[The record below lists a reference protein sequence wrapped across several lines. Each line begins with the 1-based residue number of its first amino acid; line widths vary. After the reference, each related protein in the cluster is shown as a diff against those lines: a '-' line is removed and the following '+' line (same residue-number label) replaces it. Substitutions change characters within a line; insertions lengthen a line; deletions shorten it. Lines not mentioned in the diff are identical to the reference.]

1 MAMKN
6 KIKNNIY
13 LLLILIYGCSAGSQS
28 TIDFRNLVIFPNCA
42 KKSSVVFQPE
52 IIFYYKFQ
60 RFPNDEKE
68 LNNFL
73 SKNDSLNYPNQNI
86 ESEKL
91 YKINSDSAEYFVSLK
106 PYIIHQME
114 DSLLTRN
121 NIDSV
126 QINRFSGKIIL
137 THYKDIFHVSFDS
150 LKIKGVSYSNGNKE
164 EFNER
169 KGPTINF
176 IKHKQ

>member
-1 MAMKN
+1 MKN
-6 KIKNNIY
+6 TIKKNIY
-13 LLLILIYGCSAGSQS
+13 LLLILIYGCSAGLQS

-42 KKSSVVFQPE
+42 KKSSAVFQPE
-52 IIFYYKFQ
+52 VVFYYKFK
-60 RFPNDEKE
+60 RLPNNKEE

-73 SKNDSLNYPNQNI
+73 SKNDSLNYLNSNI
-86 ESEKL
+86 KRSKL
-91 YKINSDSAEYFVSLK
+91 YKINTDSVEYFVSLK

-126 QINRFSGKIIL
+126 KINRFSGKIIL
-137 THYKDIFHVSFDS
+137 THYKEIFNVSFDS
-150 LKIKGVSYSNGNKE
+150 LKIEGVSYSNGNKVK
-164 EFNER
+164 FNER

-176 IKHKQ
+176 GKP